1 MGIEYDGSR
10 FCGWQRQHETR
21 TVQGEIERAVS
32 FVANESIQV
41 VCAGRTDTGVHGSEQ
56 IVHFDTVAER
66 RNRSWVLGCNANL
79 PDDVTVLWTHPVNEE
94 FHARFSALSR
104 RYRYV
109 ILNRFTRPAI
119 LAGRVCWEH
128 VQLDA
133 VLMQQAATHLLG
145 EHDFTSYRALACQ
158 AKHAVREVRELNV
171 SREGEMIY
179 IDIVANAFLH
189 HMVRNI
195 AGVLIEIGSGE
206 RGPEWS
212 RELLELRDRSVGGV
226 TAPPG
231 GLYLV
236 SVEYPESWRLPQ
248 HLHLPRYG

>member
-1 MGIEYDGSR
+1 MGVEYDGSR

-21 TVQGEIERAVS
+21 TVPGEIERAVS
-32 FVANESIQV
+32 FVANEPVEV
-41 VCAGRTDTGVHGSEQ
+41 VCAGRTDTGVHGAEQ
-56 IVHFDTVAER
+56 VVHFDARAER

-79 PDDVTVLWTHPVNEE
+79 PGDVAVLWTHPVEDD

-119 LAGRVCWEH
+119 LASRVCWEH
-128 VQLDA
+128 VRLD
-133 VLMQQAATHLLG
+133 VERMQQAATHLLG

-158 AKHAVREVRELNV
+158 AKHAVREVRELKV
-171 SREGEMIY
+171 VREGEMIY

-195 AGVLIEIGSGE
+195 AGVLMEIGIGE
-206 RGPEWS
+206 REPDWT
-212 RELLELRDRSVGGV
+212 RELLDVRDRSVGGV
-226 TAPPG
+226 TAPAA

-236 SVEYPESWRLPQ
+236 SVEYPDAHGLPQ
-248 HLHLPRYG
+248 HVRLPRYA